1 MKISD
6 IAEVI
11 NETVK
16 EPSKSGIDVFVG
28 LEHYDIAEPVI
39 KRFGSTQMLSTA
51 AKVFKKGDVLIARR
65 NVYLQR
71 ASMAPFSGLTSGDS
85 IVLRVKEKL
94 DTEET
99 DYDTMSKLLPFILN
113 SVDFWDYANTN
124 ADGTMSKRLSPAL
137 LLDYEFDLPSIEEQK
152 LRAEKLWAAYEVK
165 QSYLEMLK
173 ATQEMV
179 QSQFIEMVGELR
191 TNTKGWPIKAL
202 PELATYSI
210 GLTYKPEDVFEEGI
224 IVLRSGNIQD
234 SKLILDDVVRVKCPI
249 KETLYI
255 LEDDIL
261 MCSRNGSAALVGKV
275 AQIKEINEPM
285 TYGAFMTVI
294 RSDYSD
300 FLFLYF
306 QSNDFR
312 EQVSTGKSSTMNQIT
327 QNMLDKISV
336 PFPDEDTRNRLSEI
350 LHQADKSEFELRQSI
365 DAIDKIINSLINQI
379 SYK

>member
-1 MKISD
+1 MNK
-6 IAEVI
+6 V
-11 NETVK
+11 
-16 EPSKSGIDVFVG
+16 
-28 LEHYDIAEPVI
+28 
-39 KRFGSTQMLSTA
+39 RFGDIVKDVKLNVDRLNNPYEYYVAGDHMDSEDLSIRRRGRFSTDDVGPAFVRIFKRGQILYGSRRTYLK
-51 AKVFKKGDVLIARR
+51 KVAVADFDGICANTTFVFETKDPAVFD
-65 NVYLQR
+65 QR
-71 ASMAPFSGLTSGDS
+71 
-85 IVLRVKEKL
+85 
-94 DTEET
+94 
-99 DYDTMSKLLPFILN
+99 LLPFLMLSDGFTN
-113 SVDFWDYANTN
+113 WSVGHSKGSTN
-124 ADGTMSKRLSPAL
+124 PYVLFSDLAE
-137 LLDYEFDLPSIEEQK
+137 YELDLPSIDEQK
-152 LRAEKLWAAYEVK
+152 VLAEKLWAAYEVK
-165 QSYLEMLK
+165 QSYLKMIK
-173 ATQEMV
+173 ATREMV

-191 TNTKGWPIKAL
+191 TNTKCWPIKAL

-350 LHQADKSEFELRQSI
+350 LHQADKSEFELKKSIEAI
-365 DAIDKIINSLINQI
+365 DAVIKSLIN
-379 SYK
+379 S